1 MCLQAESGLEMDQL
15 VRCDGWHVMMGELLF
30 SLADHK
36 DKVSARCDVN
46 QLNNEFVES
55 NLYMY

>member
-55 NLYMY
+55 KL